1 MDTPSPPPPGE
12 GVIRFR
18 WTLDAP
24 VSVPVDVLAALRTL
38 HAAGRA
44 HACVG
49 RDPDRYDGLAF
60 GNLSVRDPDGR
71 GFWITASQRV
81 DRPGLEPEDLVRV
94 DGIAPDGTVHAR
106 GVHPPS
112 SESLCHA
119 AVYAATPA
127 GAALH
132 GHLPRLWRAADALG
146 LPTTPPAAHNGTRA
160 LADAVATTAA
170 DAPDGGLLAM
180 VGHEDGILCW
190 AADAAAVV
198 TRLEATLAALD
209 PSR

>member
-1 MDTPSPPPPGE
+1 MSKRPDAAQGE

-18 WTLDAP
+18 WTLAEP
-24 VSVPVDVLAALRTL
+24 VAVPDGVLAAVRTL

-44 HACVG
+44 HGGIG
-49 RDPDRYDGLAF
+49 RDPHRYEGLAF
-60 GNLSVRDPDGR
+60 GNLSARAPASG

-81 DRPGLEPEDLVRV
+81 DRPRLEPEDLVRV
-94 DGIAPDGTVHAR
+94 DAIAPDGAVHAR

-112 SESLCHA
+112 SEALCHA

-170 DAPDGGLLAM
+170 EARNGGLLAM
-180 VGHEDGILCW
+180 AGHEDGILCW

-198 TRLEATLAALD
+198 TRLEAALAALD

>member
-1 MDTPSPPPPGE
+1 MSTGSDTAPGE

-18 WTLDAP
+18 WTLSAP
-24 VSVPVDVLAALRTL
+24 VHAPAEVLVALRAL

-44 HACVG
+44 LGAIG
-49 RDPDRYDGLAF
+49 RDPDRYGGLAF
-60 GNLSVRDPDGR
+60 GNLAVRDPKSG
-71 GFWITASQRV
+71 GFWITASQRS
-81 DRPGLEPEDLVRV
+81 DRPRLAPEDLARI
-94 DGIAPDGTVHAR
+94 DGVAPDGAVHAR

-112 SESLCHA
+112 SEALCHA

-127 GAALH
+127 GATLH
-132 GHLPRLWRAADALG
+132 GHLPPLWNAADALG

-160 LADAVATTAA
+160 LADAVAATAA
-170 DAPDGGLLAM
+170 QAPGGGLLAM
-180 VGHEDGILCW
+180 AGHEDGILCW

-198 TRLEATLAALD
+198 ARLEAALAALE

>member
-1 MDTPSPPPPGE
+1 MSMDSDAAPGE

-18 WTLDAP
+18 WTLGAP
-24 VSVPVDVLAALRTL
+24 VAVPEGVLAALRTL
-38 HAAGRA
+38 HGAGRA
-44 HACVG
+44 HGAIG
-49 RDPDRYDGLAF
+49 RDPDRYEGLAF
-60 GNLSVRDPDGR
+60 GNLSVRDPASG

-81 DRPGLEPEDLVRV
+81 DRPRLEPEDLVRV
-94 DGIAPDGTVHAR
+94 DAVAPDGAVHAR

-160 LADAVATTAA
+160 LADAVAATAA
-170 DAPDGGLLAM
+170 EAPEGGLLAM
-180 VGHEDGILCW
+180 AGHEDGILCW

-198 TRLEATLAALD
+198 TRLEAALAALD